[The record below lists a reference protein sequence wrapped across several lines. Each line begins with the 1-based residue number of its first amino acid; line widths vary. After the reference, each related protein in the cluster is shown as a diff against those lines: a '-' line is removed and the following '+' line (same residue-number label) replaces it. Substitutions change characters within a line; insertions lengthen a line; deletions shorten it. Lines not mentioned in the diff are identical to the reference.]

1 MPETFNWDGYWKGT
15 VEGGPMNAN
24 GSVARLDSLDTF
36 ISDVGAP
43 ASFADIG
50 CGEARAVAHVAETHT
65 ETTVK
70 GYDISPTVIEQNRA
84 DYDLPNLSFGVAELP
99 SPNINHQFEMV
110 HCYVTLHYVREIEQ
124 AVEDLYDLVESG
136 GHLVVSYPND
146 ATEQVYGEGIDE
158 GTPLRKRFQIVCDG
172 VNTISQQRIGELLDA
187 PVFDYWEWTDAP
199 DEASGPDGCNPCSV
213 VTKPTE

>member
-15 VEGGPMNAN
+15 VDGGSMDAN

-36 ISDVGAP
+36 ISDVGVP

-50 CGEARAVAHVAETHT
+50 CGVARAAAHVAETHP

-84 DYDLPNLSFGVAELP
+84 DYDLSNLSFGVAELP
-99 SPNINHQFEMV
+99 SLDINHQFEMV
-110 HCYVTLHYVREIEQ
+110 HCYVTLHYVREIKQ

-136 GHLVVSYPND
+136 GHLIVSYPND

-158 GTPLRKRFQIVCDG
+158 GTPLRKRFQLVCDG

-187 PVFDYWEWTDAP
+187 PVFDYWKWTDAP

-213 VTKPTE
+213 VAKPTE